1 MGKPHF
7 NRGMSP
13 KMEKN
18 VTFPVTMVP
27 WSCFVVFLTGENPVS
42 DRKMEF
48 NHGEIVMLSVIYS
61 RSGNET

>member
-1 MGKPHF
+1 MGNPHF

-27 WSCFVVFLTGENPVS
+27 WSCFVVFLTGENPERAIAIGIQPWGNS
-42 DRKMEF
+42 D
-48 NHGEIVMLSVIYS
+48 VIS
-61 RSGNET
+61 DLFKIWQ